1 MQAGGG
7 GGSLKSIDLIC
18 ITVHGKNDQLVVIL
32 MKTGLNNILQP
43 TFFTVVNNIEQY
55 LFTVGPNTS
64 MLAVKFFS
72 PVFVIFDH
80 FHSPKR

>member
-1 MQAGGG
+1 M
-7 GGSLKSIDLIC
+7 LIAC
-18 ITVHGKNDQLVVIL
+18 VMRNAWTHKIQWSGPTVHSSTV
-32 MKTGLNNILQP
+32 TGLNNILQP